1 MAYSDYTLSEI
12 KDKFQI
18 IIDSY
23 FFICEQFVFI
33 RGETFATNEHEFFQ
47 EHRRT
52 KQESRSS
59 QLLTM
64 THKKKKT
71 KQKKLTAAAAPET
84 KNIVA
89 NPVPPDTGADFQAAV
104 VHHQS
109 GNFQQAEA
117 IYKKILEVN
126 PNHSDALHLLG
137 ILVHQAGKKD
147 AAMELINKA
156 IQIQPERANYHNNLG
171 IMFQEQGELEN
182 ALACYRN
189 ALKIRPNFADVYN
202 NMAFA
207 LQDQKKLDEAVSC
220 YETAVKINPAY
231 FEAYNNLGTALKEQG
246 RADEAV
252 AAYQKA
258 LQLKPDYPEAYSNMG
273 IALKEQGRF
282 QEAIACYQKA
292 LQLRPDYAEAFNNM
306 GSLFRDMSR
315 SDDALSC
322 YRKAVEIK
330 PDYADAY
337 SNMGTVF
344 KEQGKFAEAFSC
356 YQKAL
361 QIKPDNCTF
370 YLNMG
375 NTFQDQGKPN
385 EAIACYRKAL
395 EINPNYA
402 VAYNNMRNAYIYQ
415 GKVAEAVW
423 CCEKSL
429 EINYDFGTEIRKALM
444 LPVIY
449 ESREQIEYY
458 RRKILQEIESLG
470 NKGLTLEDPNRQ
482 VGATNFYL
490 AYHGLNDK
498 DIQQKIASFYM
509 QVCPELAWISPA
521 VCFRTEH
528 GKIVGVS
535 PCAYPFFTTRDKQH
549 GQPQGVAP
557 TPDAERPGCIP
568 TQSVG
573 TRKPIRLGIVSMH
586 LFNMSQQTIGKLT
599 RGIIKNLSREKFQV
613 KLFRFSGGE
622 SNLIK
627 AINEGADEVIDLPS
641 DMKAA
646 REIIA
651 RHDLDVLFYP
661 DIGMDSM
668 TYFLA
673 FSRLA
678 RVQCVTWGH
687 PVTTGIPNMDYFI
700 SSKHLEP
707 PGAQDHYSEK
717 LVLLN
722 RLPVYYYP
730 PEMPEEQPSR
740 EKFGLPRE
748 AKLYVCPQA
757 PFKFHPDFDAALG
770 SILRRD
776 PRGLLILIE
785 GHHFEHWAELLLKR
799 FRKTFPDVIDRVRFL
814 KAMPTKDFLCLL
826 KTADALLE
834 PPYFGGGNT
843 TYESFACG
851 IPIVTWPGPFMRGRV
866 TLGCYRQM
874 GVTDCVAADPQS
886 YIEIALRLANDSGW
900 RQEVSHKIRA
910 NAHVIFEDMEAVREL
925 ERFFEAAVKQKIPL
939 LK

>member
-1 MAYSDYTLSEI
+1 
-12 KDKFQI
+12 
-18 IIDSY
+18 
-23 FFICEQFVFI
+23 
-33 RGETFATNEHEFFQ
+33 
-47 EHRRT
+47 
-52 KQESRSS
+52 
-59 QLLTM
+59 M
-64 THKKKKT
+64 THKKKKA
-71 KQKKLTAAAAPET
+71 KQKPAPAFAVAPEQ
-84 KNIVA
+84 KNIAVNTA
-89 NPVPPDTGADFQAAV
+89 PPDIVAEFQAAV
-104 VHHQS
+104 QYHQS
-109 GNFQQAEA
+109 GNFMQAEA
-117 IYKKILEVN
+117 VYKKILAVN

-137 ILVHQAGKKD
+137 ILLHQAGKKD
-147 AAMELINKA
+147 EAMKAINRA
-156 IQIQPERANYHNNLG
+156 IQIQPARANYHNNLG
-171 IMFQEQGELEN
+171 IMFQERGELEN
-182 ALACYRN
+182 ALSCYRN
-189 ALKIRPNFADVYN
+189 ALKIKPNFADAYN
-202 NMAFA
+202 NMGFA

-220 YETAVKINPAY
+220 YETALKINSTY
-231 FEAYNNLGTALKEQG
+231 FEAYNNLGTVLKEQG
-246 RADEAV
+246 KTNEAV
-252 AAYQKA
+252 AAYHKA

-292 LQLRPDYAEAFNNM
+292 LHIRPNYAEALNNM
-306 GSLFRDMSR
+306 GSLFRDMSKF
-315 SDDALSC
+315 DDALLC

-344 KEQGKFAEAFSC
+344 KEQGKFAEAFLC

-385 EAIACYRKAL
+385 EAVACYRKAL
-395 EINPNYA
+395 EINPNFA
-402 VAYNNMRNAYIYQ
+402 AAYNNMRNAYIYQ
-415 GKVAEAVW
+415 GKVEEAVW

-429 EINYDFGTEIRKALM
+429 EINPDFGTEIRKALM

-458 RRKILQEIESLG
+458 RKKILQEIELLR
-470 NKGLTLEDPNRQ
+470 NKGLRLEDPNRQ

-509 QVCPELAWISPA
+509 QVCPDLAWVSPA
-521 VCFRTEH
+521 ARSHAECRNVER
-528 GKIVGVS
+528 VS
-535 PCAYPFFTTRDKQH
+535 NPLYFN
-549 GQPQGVAP
+549 
-557 TPDAERPGCIP
+557 
-568 TQSVG
+568 
-573 TRKPIRLGIVSMH
+573 PIKLGIVSMH

-613 KLFRFSGGE
+613 KLFRFPGGE

-627 AINEGADEVIDLPS
+627 SINEGADELIDLPS
-641 DMKAA
+641 DMKPA

-651 RHDLDVLFYP
+651 RHDLDILFYP
-661 DIGMDSM
+661 DIGMDSL

-700 SSKHLEP
+700 SSEHLEP

-717 LVLLN
+717 LALLK

-730 PEMPEEQPSR
+730 PEMPEEKPSR
-740 EKFGLPRE
+740 EKFGLSHDD
-748 AKLYVCPQA
+748 KLYVCPQA

-785 GHHFEHWAELLLKR
+785 GHHFEHWAELLRNR
-799 FRKTFPDVIDRVRFL
+799 FRKSFPDVIDRVRFL

-826 KTADALLE
+826 MTADALLE

-886 YIEIALRLANDSGW
+886 YIEIALRLANDTGW
-900 RQEVSHKIRA
+900 RQEISNKIRA

-925 ERFFEAAVKQKIPL
+925 ERFFEDASGVCHFIENGAKRISALRNAPEC
-939 LK
+939 